1 MISGD
6 RSVLVIPAESRDK
19 VELYRLLMPSM
30 VRFGCSA
37 HSVPDGT
44 NASQYLEENA
54 FDVIVID
61 FPDDKTK
68 LPALL
73 KSIRW
78 RESASRRAG
87 VLLVTT
93 QVARRR
99 AEPYLKRGV
108 SRIVFDDATDWEI
121 EGILGDLLQVE
132 RRVDVNT
139 TVKLDL
145 PLAGKTEHVMA
156 QVVNVSTSGMLIRGH
171 WDVEMNAP
179 VTFEFTPPDSPQ
191 TLRGT
196 AEVVR
201 PTVRER
207 EGLVGFAVRFVSFE
221 NQDRQLLDQFIQ
233 SRAAEPGL
241 FRIGAE
247 DNAAAG

>member
-6 RSVLVIPAESRDK
+6 RSVLVLPAESRDK
-19 VELYRLLMPSM
+19 VELYRLLMPSL

-37 HSVPDGT
+37 HSVPEGT
-44 NASQYLEENA
+44 NVSQYLEQNA
-54 FDVIVID
+54 FDVVVID
-61 FPDDKTK
+61 FPEDKTK

-87 VLLVTT
+87 VLLVT
-93 QVARRR
+93 ARTARTR

-108 SRIVFDDATDWEI
+108 SRVVFDDATDWEI

-132 RRVDVNT
+132 RRVDINT
-139 TVKLDL
+139 TVKLEL

-156 QVVNVSTSGMLIRGH
+156 QIINVSTSGMLIRGH
-171 WDVEMNAP
+171 WEVEMGAP

-191 TLRGT
+191 SLRGT

-207 EGLVGFAVRFVSFE
+207 EGLVGFGVRFVSFQ
-221 NQDRQLLDQFIQ
+221 NQDRQLLEQYVQ
-233 SRAAEPGL
+233 NRAKEPGL
-241 FRIGAE
+241 YRLGEE